1 MVTVHA
7 DAASEPCMVLVEA
20 VKDASP
26 ALKVL
31 PPLLLYEAEIGEK
44 GTRTLTPQAASI
56 YDRCAFPID
65 TNKKEIKKENHHEK
79 S

>member
-7 DAASEPCMVLVEA
+7 DTTSEPCMVLVEA

-31 PPLLLYEAEIGEK
+31 PPLLLYETEIGEK
-44 GTRTLTPQAASI
+44 GSRTLTAQAASI
-56 YDRCAFPID
+56 YDRCAFPIE
-65 TNKKEIKKENHHEK
+65 TNKKRDKKGEL